1 VIIIVTHGLIQL
13 QALPNLAQT
22 RYTAFQT
29 VQLLTILSE
38 HMLQNTHSPGE
49 ACICFA
55 GCSNP
60 WGCFYLHPKKQCCGC
75 LPRASSA
82 AILAVVQTSATGIDG
97 VADQQKLNRAW
108 AAPPALPAGLGT
120 QHLKYFA
127 GLSSTLLNLRECQP
141 AIALLRASAHIL
153 SMESTSEPV
162 AYHSFLA
169 NFAGLLMKQVSLQM
183 CMLSMQLRSFA
194 GFVNRLLLAHVT
206 VQDVKKL
213 KSINLL
219 NTCHAWT
226 NWF

>member
-1 VIIIVTHGLIQL
+1 VKLVFVL
-13 QALPNLAQT
+13 QDALTLEA
-22 RYTAFQT
+22 AFIF
-29 VQLLTILSE
+29 IL
-38 HMLQNTHSPGE
+38 Q
-49 ACICFA
+49 
-55 GCSNP
+55 SNAVAASQEP
-60 WGCFYLHPKKQCCGC
+60 P
-75 LPRASSA
+75 LPPFL
-82 AILAVVQTSATGIDG
+82 LAVVQTSATGIDG
-97 VADQQKLNRAW
+97 VADHQKLNRAW

-219 NTCHAWT
+219 NTCHA
-226 NWF
+226 